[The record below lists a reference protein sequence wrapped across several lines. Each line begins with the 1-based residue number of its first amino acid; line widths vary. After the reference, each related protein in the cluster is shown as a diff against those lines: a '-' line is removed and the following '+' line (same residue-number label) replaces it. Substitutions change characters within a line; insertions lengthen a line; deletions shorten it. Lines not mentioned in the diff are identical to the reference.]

1 MSSSP
6 FEIKFNKTDQA
17 RIIKKIEALKSNCNT
32 LTGGPVCNIVLEY
45 VTAYQNTI
53 VEAMANID
61 GESGGSPTFKVK
73 EMSQNTWWAPL
84 TELTMNTKRDLGLS
98 LSVWNATGKT
108 RESVKIQEVHIP
120 YRAVKFF
127 AGIDK
132 ATNPAEYQKAINTEF
147 GARSS
152 TTDFK
157 HDGGFAA
164 PFWVSNWVA
173 RPLFTI
179 ANEVIKANSQ
189 NIANAVRSA
198 VMSNVNWGA

>member
-6 FEIKFNKTDQA
+6 FTITFNEANKK
-17 RIIKKIEALKSNCNT
+17 RIIDKVKTLKENCNT
-32 LTGGPVCNIVLEY
+32 LKGGPVSKIVLEY

-53 VEAMANID
+53 VEAMTSIRGDD
-61 GESGGSPTFKVK
+61 GGVATLNVMG
-73 EMSQNTWWAPL
+73 MSKSTWWSPL
-84 TELTMNTKRDLGLS
+84 TEYTMDIKRDRGLS
-98 LSVWNATGKT
+98 LYVWNATGKT
-108 RESVKIQEVHIP
+108 ESAVKIQEVHIP
-120 YRAVKFF
+120 YRAVTFF

-132 ATNPAEYQKAINTEF
+132 AGNEDEYQKAINTEF
-147 GARSS
+147 GASGS
-152 TTDFK
+152 QFTGDSDT
-157 HDGGFAA
+157 
-164 PFWVSNWVA
+164 WVS